1 MARRDVAAVK
11 LKDIEEMSR
20 HWSPEDLMR
29 NLDEEMSRLEQGLCH
44 MIYDHDDHRVS
55 ACLRPLPATPSFS
68 LEETED
74 EVRLSVRLPN
84 VSKEN
89 VRLDVDKHSIELFA
103 CSDDAV
109 CRPHYLSVDVAGLID
124 PDSTTAEMV
133 GDRVEV
139 RVLKA
144 RKKRLKVK

>member
-1 MARRDVAAVK
+1 MVR
-11 LKDIEEMSR
+11 KDIAARKVKDIVEMSMY
-20 HWSPEDLMR
+20 WSPEDLIR

-55 ACLRPLPATPSFS
+55 AWLRPLPVTPSFN

-74 EVRLSVRLPN
+74 EVRLSVTLPD

-89 VRLDVDKHSIELFA
+89 IRLNVDKNSIELFA
-103 CSDDAV
+103 CSDDLV
-109 CRPHYLSVDVAGLID
+109 CRPHYLSVDSASLLD
-124 PDSTTAEMV
+124 PDSTTATMV

-144 RKKRLKVK
+144 RKKRLKVE